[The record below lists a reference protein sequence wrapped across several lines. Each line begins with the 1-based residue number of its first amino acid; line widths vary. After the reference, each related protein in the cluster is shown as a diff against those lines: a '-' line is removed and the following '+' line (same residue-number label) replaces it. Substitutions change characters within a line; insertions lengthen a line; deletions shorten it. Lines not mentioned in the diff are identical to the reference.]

1 MRAREPVTASRTV
14 PAPDAHPTD
23 LVHHLIETLEE
34 VLRLP
39 EPPESRW
46 HRAGVSARAERRIDL
61 ISGVVV
67 VLLVAGWS
75 YTIAQVARERAAG
88 ITGPRASVT
97 AAITSTDAPNAA
109 FLTDA
114 ALGALAPLRG
124 ASGRLRVALRTPGEA
139 LGDRANG
146 DGAHVTVSGGEVA
159 APTESAPA
167 QPGIFRVAVAIGNAL
182 RPIADFNV
190 ISMVP
195 FSSKERGRIG
205 TYFVGNWPGE
215 RGRAPRSG
223 GVAYAPPRGFVEVTL
238 QNRDT
243 HVSEHFR
250 LRDFLTKDQ
259 PNVWPKYLVLEPKLL
274 DKLELVL
281 TDLRAH
287 GIDTKGV
294 KVMSGF
300 RTPNYNAS
308 GGDTRGRASLSR
320 HMYGDA
326 ADIFIDNDGN
336 GNMDDLNRDG
346 RVDLRDARVIEEA
359 VTRVERAHPALVG
372 GCGVYV
378 ATSAHGPFAHIDTRG
393 YRARWVET
401 GDSE

>member
-1 MRAREPVTASRTV
+1 MNAREPVTAPRAAA
-14 PAPDAHPTD
+14 APDAHPD
-23 LVHHLIETLEE
+23 LVHQLVETLEQL
-34 VLRLP
+34 LRLP
-39 EPPESRW
+39 DPPESRW
-46 HRAGVSARAERRIDL
+46 HRAGVSARAERRIDV
-61 ISGVVV
+61 ISGLVV

-75 YTIAQVARERAAG
+75 YTIAQVSRERAAG

-97 AAITSTDAPNAA
+97 AAITATDAPNAA
-109 FLTDA
+109 YLTDA
-114 ALGALAPLRG
+114 ALSALAPLRG
-124 ASGRLRVALRTPGEA
+124 ESGRLRVALRTPGEVV
-139 LGDRANG
+139 GDSARG
-146 DGAHVTVSGGEVA
+146 DDAHVTVSGGEVA
-159 APTESAPA
+159 APSESAPA

-190 ISMVP
+190 ISLVP

-215 RGRAPRSG
+215 RGRAPSSG
-223 GVAYAPPRGFVEVTL
+223 GVTYMPPRGFIEVTL

-281 TDLRAH
+281 ADLRAR

-294 KVMSGF
+294 TVMSGF

-326 ADIFIDNDGN
+326 ADVFIDNDGN
-336 GNMDDLNRDG
+336 GRMDDLNRDG
-346 RVDLRDARVIEEA
+346 REDLRDARVIEEA
-359 VTRVERAHPALVG
+359 VTRVERAYPALVG

-378 ATSAHGPFAHIDTRG
+378 ATSAHGPFTHIDTRG